1 MQRVLFIC
9 EGNIHRS
16 RTAEVLY
23 GSSPGLEVRSAGLA
37 DSARVQVTEELLAW
51 ADLVF
56 VMEKRLVRL
65 VRRRF
70 PNEIK
75 ELICLEIPDD
85 YQFQQPELRT
95 VLAEKLEH
103 YLGKPV
109 VSEELG

>member
-23 GSSPGLEVRSAGLA
+23 GPSPGLEVRSAGLA
-37 DSARVQVTEELLAW
+37 DSARVQVTDELLAW
-51 ADLVF
+51 ADLIF
-56 VMEKRLVRL
+56 VMEQRLVRL

-70 PNEIK
+70 PGESRG
-75 ELICLEIPDD
+75 LICLEIPDD
-85 YQFQQPELRT
+85 YQFQQPELRAL
-95 VLAEKLEH
+95 LAEKLEP

-109 VSEELG
+109 VSEKSG